1 MIIKRLPRKL
11 HTISGICDT
20 GSIIKTMREDCGLS
34 QIELAK
40 EIGLNSAA
48 AISLYESNDRKI
60 SYHRMNEIRWV
71 CGLEIIKK

>member
-48 AISLYESNDRKI
+48 AISL
-60 SYHRMNEIRWV
+60 
-71 CGLEIIKK
+71 